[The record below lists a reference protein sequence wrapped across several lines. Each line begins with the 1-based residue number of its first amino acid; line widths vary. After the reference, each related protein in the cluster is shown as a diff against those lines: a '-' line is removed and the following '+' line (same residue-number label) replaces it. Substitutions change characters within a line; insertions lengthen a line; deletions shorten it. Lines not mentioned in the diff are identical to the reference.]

1 MTGVWRVVDA
11 DGREL
16 SRFRHPDPHEVA
28 RQIADQPRLTAEE
41 ARALVR
47 HLTRTHHAAP
57 E

>member
-16 SRFRHPDPHEVA
+16 SRFRHPDPREVA

-47 HLTRTHHAAP
+47 HLTRTYHAAP